1 MKKPHQF
8 IALLMSGITKIKFIL
23 HVSEQFYDSELNYS
37 RFQTTLNLIIQTNF
51 ILSNILTH

>member
-37 RFQTTLNLIIQTNF
+37 RFQTTLNLIIQVQGD
-51 ILSNILTH
+51 L